1 MNLAQK
7 IVVYVTLLV
16 VVVFLLAGGHQ
27 NVYSGSNYMLGFGG
41 HRSYY
46 TVRRT
51 NWPRTIVDIVVIL
64 AAGGAGVLL
73 FRRKRAGDEQK
84 PGQSV

>member
-7 IVVYVTLLV
+7 VVVAVTLLV
-16 VVVFLLAGGHQ
+16 TVIFLLAGGHQ
-27 NVYSGSNYMLGFGG
+27 NTYSGSSYELDLDGG

-51 NWPRTIVDIVVIL
+51 DWPRTTIDIIVII

-73 FRRKRAGDEQK
+73 FRRKRAIPK
-84 PGQSV
+84 L